1 MVGYMWIPLG
11 VLTGLSVVLLRVIPP
26 EYLDVVV
33 ADIEERMEKDGG
45 EPGILGVL
53 VLAVLV
59 VALTLYLAL

>member
-26 EYLDVVV
+26 EYLDAAV

-53 VLAVLV
+53 VLAILV